1 MWRIAPEVGNKKARD
16 LSHGSSTAFIIK
28 NISFKII
35 IQISLLRSVCWLIDR
50 FFINLAIKNKSTVN
64 WMLYH
69 CRSLHNFHCNSKPL
83 EQEQTESYLSSLSS
97 NEFPAK
103 KEDFEITE
111 HSKDNL
117 IILHFLL
124 LISKM

>member
-1 MWRIAPEVGNKKARD
+1 MIE
-16 LSHGSSTAFIIK
+16 
-28 NISFKII
+28 
-35 IQISLLRSVCWLIDR
+35 ISLLRSVCWLIDR
-50 FFINLAIKNKSTVN
+50 FFINLAIKNISFKIIIQI
-64 WMLYH
+64 
-69 CRSLHNFHCNSKPL
+69 SLLISKPL